1 MLALEMDLD
10 DFSASNG
17 WLQAWQKRHSVKWA
31 ALCSE
36 AADVPE
42 DVVPDWAIRLP
53 DLLSGYAPAN
63 VFNADETG
71 LYYRALPNRSMVVR
85 SDPRK
90 GIKTAK
96 ERVTVLLACSA
107 AGEKLT
113 PLLIGK
119 SAKPR
124 CFKGLELVMLPV
136 TYRANKKAWMT
147 SLLFKEWVERLN
159 RQMQLQERNILLFV
173 DNCAAH
179 PDVQVSNVKIV
190 FLPPNTTSRL
200 QPCDAG
206 IIAALKAHYRRRL
219 MRHVLAEMDE
229 ARTATE
235 LSKRVDILDAI
246 RWVHLA
252 WTSVGD
258 TAIVK
263 CFAKCGF
270 QTPEAAT
277 GPVAADTVD
286 VAQPDGAAYA
296 ELLGDVPWQTYVA
309 MDDATSTADVTGD
322 DWEAALI
329 ARAKGLKTAD
339 QESEEKEVDEEEEA
353 EVEEVVITTRQA
365 VSSVRDLLTF
375 ATRRGDVAM
384 MDIVTK
390 LQGVVEDCAISQA
403 SAAKQT
409 PIGDFFARK

>member
-1 MLALEMDLD
+1 
-10 DFSASNG
+10 
-17 WLQAWQKRHSVKWA
+17 
-31 ALCSE
+31 
-36 AADVPE
+36 
-42 DVVPDWAIRLP
+42 
-53 DLLSGYAPAN
+53 
-63 VFNADETG
+63 
-71 LYYRALPNRSMVVR
+71 
-85 SDPRK
+85 
-90 GIKTAK
+90 
-96 ERVTVLLACSA
+96 
-107 AGEKLT
+107 
-113 PLLIGK
+113 
-119 SAKPR
+119 
-124 CFKGLELVMLPV
+124 
-136 TYRANKKAWMT
+136 
-147 SLLFKEWVERLN
+147 
-159 RQMQLQERNILLFV
+159 MQLQERNILLFV
-173 DNCAAH
+173 ANCAAH

-190 FLPPNTTSRL
+190 FLPPNMTSSL

-252 WTSVGD
+252 WASVGD

-286 VAQPDGAAYA
+286 VAQPDGAAYT

-309 MDDATSTADVTGD
+309 MDDTTSTTDVTGD

-339 QESEEKEVDEEEEA
+339 QESEEKEVDEEEA
-353 EVEEVVITTRQA
+353 EVVVITTRQA

-390 LQGVVEDCAISQA
+390 LQGVVEDCAINQA
-403 SAAKQT
+403 S
-409 PIGDFFARK
+409 GCGGGLCH